1 MKDLLSEEH
10 YCYKIHTLL
19 MESNDNPLSI
29 DKSLIWTTPIFTRKS
44 WLTPHPLSLLWF
56 FKIPNLLIS
65 RGEGGRGDGGG
76 GCSHYLHYDHNMFEF
91 LIVISREHIS
101 NNSIIQ

>member
-10 YCYKIHTLL
+10 YCHKIHTLL

-44 WLTPHPLSLLWF
+44 
-56 FKIPNLLIS
+56 
-65 RGEGGRGDGGG
+65 
-76 GCSHYLHYDHNMFEF
+76 
-91 LIVISREHIS
+91 
-101 NNSIIQ
+101 